1 MTMPVRT
8 NEERDAALVSARA
21 VRRVRA
27 QLRDDIR
34 NGQLSACE
42 VLTGYNTN
50 EDWARVKV
58 RWLLESIP
66 GMGQVKVS
74 SLMDQLRIA
83 PSRRVRGLGIHQRAA
98 LVDSLKDRNV

>member
-34 NGQLSACE
+34 KGQLSACE
-42 VLTGYNTN
+42 VLTGYPSNK
-50 EDWARVKV
+50 DWARVKV
-58 RWLLESIP
+58 SWLLESIP

>member
-21 VRRVRA
+21 VRRDRA

-42 VLTGYNTN
+42 VLTGYESN
-50 EDWARVKV
+50 EGWAKVKV
-58 RWLLESIP
+58 NWLLESIP

-98 LVDSLKDRNV
+98 LVDSLKDRNA